1 MKKEPDSE
9 LRAEYDFSTGVR
21 GKYAER
27 YRQGPVRT
35 RERRVSV
42 FLAHGPSDRFFA
54 RKIAERLREHGVLA
68 WAEEA
73 EVGAGESLRARL
85 AAVIG
90 DVEYLAVVLSRD
102 SAASEWV
109 RTELPDAARAEL
121 AKHHVP
127 TLVFLVE
134 PVEVPPFLRDRFC
147 ADFTTPE
154 HFEES
159 FPRLL
164 SGIGALLEPL
174 GQTRDGSAPEP
185 ERAGP
190 FRRAR

>member
-1 MKKEPDSE
+1 MKKKPDPE

-21 GKYAER
+21 GKYAGR

-35 RERRVSV
+35 RERKVSV
-42 FLAHGPSDRFFA
+42 FLAHGPRDRFFA

-68 WAEEA
+68 CAEEA
-73 EVGAGESLRARL
+73 EVGADESLRGKL
-85 AAVIG
+85 AAIS
-90 DVEYLAVVLSRD
+90 DVDYLAVVLSHD

-109 RTELPDAARAEL
+109 RTELPEAARAAL
-121 AKHHVP
+121 AEHHVP
-127 TLVFLVE
+127 TLAFLVE

-154 HFEES
+154 RFEES

-164 SGIGALLEPL
+164 EGIGALLEPL
-174 GQTRDGSAPEP
+174 EQARGESAPGS

-190 FRRAR
+190 FRRVR